1 MSFRSRIVSAGL
13 VGFVALGA
21 VCAMLPGG
29 GYAFAGLAAFG
40 IGLALHDRYQ
50 RSSPLLRNFPVVG
63 RLHDLLHFAGTFLGV
78 DPPSAPFRAATAE
91 LIRERAE
98 GREVVSSFGARV
110 ARGEASID
118 VLHSMRPAEAAR
130 VPECT
135 SLGGADCRLPFT
147 CSYLNISALAFGA
160 ISDPALVAL
169 SRGAKRGEFYLN
181 TGEAGVPE
189 SFFEGGGNLVWQ
201 VGTGYFGC
209 RDASGL
215 FDPERFRDQASHPA
229 IRAIEIKLSQGS
241 KPSKGGLLL
250 ADKVTRRIADVCQI
264 PMGKDSIL
272 PASHSAFDS
281 PLGLLE
287 FVARLRA
294 LSGGKPIGFKL
305 CVGQTVDFFAII
317 KAMLATSIY
326 PDFIAIDGAEG
337 GTGAAP
343 IVFQSSVGR
352 PLAWSLPFVHE
363 ALVGAGIRERLRLI
377 ASGRIATGADMV
389 WAISMGADLCAAARP
404 FMLAMGCMQAL
415 TCSANDC
422 PTGIATQNR
431 RLTRGIVID
440 VQAERVAN
448 FHRKTIDSFRALVA
462 ATGCEAPDQLSPS
475 CVSAASLGGERMRL
489 GQLLDGGAP
498 EIYRAAWEAAR
509 PDAFVRADG
518 PRRASDGPE
527 ARPSAWASA
536 GASASGQRAR
546 SPDRASDGPRAVA
559 ASK

>member
-1 MSFRSRIVSAGL
+1 MSFRGRMLSAGV
-13 VGFVALGA
+13 VGVVALA
-21 VCAMLPGG
+21 ALCALLPGG
-29 GYAFAGLAAFG
+29 GYVFAGLAAFG
-40 IGLALHDRYQ
+40 VGLALHDRYQ
-50 RSSPLLRNFPVVG
+50 TTSPLLRNYPVVG

-78 DPPSAPFRAATAE
+78 DQPSAPFRPATAQ
-91 LIRERAE
+91 LIRERSE

-110 ARGEASID
+110 ARGEASVDI
-118 VLHSMRPAEAAR
+118 LHSMRPADAAR
-130 VPECT
+130 VPQST

-169 SRGAKRGEFYLN
+169 SRGAKLGEFYLN

-189 SFFEGGGNLVWQ
+189 SFFEGGGNLIWQ

-209 RDASGL
+209 RDSSGL
-215 FDPERFRDQASHPA
+215 FDPERFREQASHPA

-264 PMGKDSIL
+264 PMGQDSIL

-281 PLGLLE
+281 PRGLLE
-287 FVARLRA
+287 FVVRLRT
-294 LSGGKPIGFKL
+294 LSGGKPTGIKL

-317 KAMLATSIY
+317 KAMLATGIH

-343 IVFQSSVGR
+343 IEFQSSVGQ

-363 ALVGAGIRERLRLI
+363 ALVGAGLRERLRLI

-389 WAISMGADLCAAARP
+389 WAISMGADVCAAARP

-462 ATGCEAPDQLSPS
+462 ATGCQAPEQLSSS
-475 CVSAASLGGERMRL
+475 CVSAASLGREPMRV
-489 GQLLDGGAP
+489 GQLVDGRAP
-498 EIYRAAWEAAR
+498 EMHRAAWEAAR
-509 PDAFVRADG
+509 PDAFVRPEVSRG
-518 PRRASDGPE
+518 TRASTAANGSGPWPRHLEPAIDG
-527 ARPSAWASA
+527 S
-536 GASASGQRAR
+536 
-546 SPDRASDGPRAVA
+546 RAVVA
-559 ASK
+559 AK